1 MFYNQTSPAKPKPN
15 AAVQCKLVR
24 KLNKIIT
31 AVMKHIS
38 NSPAGQNR
46 QLVLNQELKLA
57 SEEHI
62 YIFNPN

>member
-1 MFYNQTSPAKPKPN
+1 
-15 AAVQCKLVR
+15 
-24 KLNKIIT
+24 
-31 AVMKHIS
+31 MKHIS